1 MRSSSFQQFYKV
13 YDGIA
18 QIDSFVL
25 NCIYLY
31 KGANERDEGPAPI
44 IETSCDTDEGSTQ
57 NEYFTLKH
65 YNIER
70 EFFSFEKKV
79 KK

>member
-25 NCIYLY
+25 NCIYLC
-31 KGANERDEGPAPI
+31 KGANEGDEGPAPI
-44 IETSCDTDEGSTQ
+44 IETSYDTDEATTK

-65 YNIER
+65 DNIER
-70 EFFSFEKKV
+70 EFFFY
-79 KK
+79 